1 MAWQSR
7 PAGKFYYRSIRVN
20 GKVRSVYVGTGA
32 EAEAAFAEVERRR
45 VERCTQ
51 QRHRDHLQT
60 RTTTPEQINFSGS
73 LLADASFLIAGY
85 WQHAHGAWR
94 RINDRQDN

>member
-20 GKVRSVYVGTGA
+20 GKVRSVYIGTGA
-32 EAEAAFAEVERRR
+32 KAEAVFAEVERRR

-51 QRHRDHLQT
+51 QQHRDHLQT
-60 RTTTPEQINFSGS
+60 QSTDPQQLNLSSS
-73 LLADASFLIAGY
+73 LLTDASFLIAGY
-85 WQHAHGAWR
+85 WQHANGDWR
-94 RINDRQDN
+94 KKHDR